1 MSNSQILR
9 YFTQGSDEITENDK
23 LYEFVLKPEVV
34 FLHIENLPIVVG
46 WHAIIYTLN
55 HPVYGVGKVRAG
67 WVLNAWEDDNHNVV
81 RFETKDAYYVVASG
95 DDDAQESLVSV
106 TPLRPQDKDGT
117 TASVE
122 CVA

>member
-1 MSNSQILR
+1 MVEDDYWNSM
-9 YFTQGSDEITENDK
+9 TENDK
-23 LYEFVLKPEVV
+23 IYEFVLKPTVV
-34 FLHIENLPIVVG
+34 FLHIENLPIAVG
-46 WHAIIYTLN
+46 WPAIIYTLN

>member
-1 MSNSQILR
+1 MSNSQILK
-9 YFTQGSDEITENDK
+9 YFTQGSDEMEEEDYWK
-23 LYEFVLKPEVV
+23 SV
-34 FLHIENLPIVVG
+34 
-46 WHAIIYTLN
+46 N

-95 DDDAQESLVSV
+95 DDNAAEHTVIV
-106 TPLRPQDKDGT
+106 APLRPQDKDGA